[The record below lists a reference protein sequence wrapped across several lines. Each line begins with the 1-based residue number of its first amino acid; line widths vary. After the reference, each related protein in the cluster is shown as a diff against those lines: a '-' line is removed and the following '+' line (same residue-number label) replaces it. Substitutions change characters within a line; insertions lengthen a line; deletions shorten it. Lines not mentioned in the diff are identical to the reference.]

1 MHKQLCLYKMYR
13 HSVFFLFLQ
22 DTDIYKDYKIFLSTI
37 FKLFGLDATTAE
49 KEVQRIVDME
59 KGFAEVG
66 FFFQI
71 MYKVSNF
78 CHNWFS

>member
-1 MHKQLCLYKMYR
+1 MYR
-13 HSVFFLFLQ
+13 QSVFFLFLQ

-66 FFFQI
+66 FQI
-71 MYKVSNF
+71 MYKVSKF
-78 CHNWFS
+78 CHYWFS